1 MEKIGSKLDKV
12 IKSINHEV
20 FGVAD
25 SSSIEVKTSVVFK
38 NGYIT
43 SEITRVMTDKFA
55 NYDSAKEHCIQI
67 NIISLRKGLN
77 EVKDYFDFLNNKELT
92 LINNKEFDEY
102 VRLKTQNKLES
113 YSLLN
118 ENFEVLCKSD
128 DFEFKNP
135 DAKYIVIPVNDFDS
149 LWKDHEVL
157 EKLYDAGVD
166 NWIGYD
172 EALKDENLV

>member
-1 MEKIGSKLDKV
+1 MNNMEKIGSKLDKV
-12 IKSINHEV
+12 IKSVNHEV

-25 SSSIEVKTSVVFK
+25 SSSVEVKTSVVFK

-55 NYDSAKEHCIQI
+55 NYDFAKEHCIQI

-77 EVKDYFDFLNNKELT
+77 EVKDYFDFLNNKGLT

-102 VRLKTQNKLES
+102 VRLTKKNKLEF

-118 ENFEVLCKSD
+118 ENFEVIDKVKTLD
-128 DFEFKNP
+128 FKNK
-135 DAKYIVIPVNDFDS
+135 DVKYVIVPINELKSLYKDRDS
-149 LWKDHEVL
+149 LTAVYK
-157 EKLYDAGVD
+157 ACID
-166 NWIGYD
+166 NWLGGCD
-172 EALKDENLV
+172 EAKR